1 MHNHENDRDVSRHHH
16 HHQDNM
22 VQFHNDDA
30 YVLVNK
36 ILVVHVVSKLIDEI
50 GLLLPRSEAFT
61 HVGNIIVEDEEAV
74 DWKHVSL
81 ERLALARH
89 GASSLLE

>member
-1 MHNHENDRDVSRHHH
+1 
-16 HHQDNM
+16 M

-61 HVGNIIVEDEEAV
+61 HVGNIIEEGED
-74 DWKHVSL
+74 DISFLH
-81 ERLALARH
+81 RLMYVMQAHRLGLPSTPA
-89 GASSLLE
+89 